1 MDPEFHSPPCWPSRV
16 PIQRLC
22 QELAQI
28 PQEGTQ
34 EELHQRVTEKAHQ
47 VLQVVDDYS
56 QDSSELS
63 LLARVKT
70 LQQLDEA
77 LTDGPLGQIEDIELL
92 GLAKGV
98 VHTNLQAA
106 ENNYQQS
113 YGPVRE
119 MGQLVRATFLNTVI
133 NSLKEAAFLTVQPID
148 NWQSKEIDG
157 GLIEQSLES
166 FCRDLRKFK
175 VQLIESN
182 ADPLKIFRVDTC
194 LGVLEKALEL
204 SLKVSDLETYYV
216 QKRTF
221 VPVPNATTDPNL
233 SLYFDLRQLYE
244 LERKGGYNIASPELQ
259 YFIDT
264 KIKDIVF
271 QMQSQIQEL
280 DREGCLVFPGG
291 FLGTPKLYSG
301 ESEDSHAN
309 LYHVERVDTAFEEIP
324 RYHLTIIDESHMVE
338 VKSDYHNEFLGQRPI
353 DIDYTHGFDR
363 ALHNLTKEQIID
375 ETLLTALVR
384 MQVISNHEVRG
395 PRHIYSTLLE
405 STGRN
410 HFDRG
415 PHHKAPTLTNACSY
429 TCVHFFVKRF
439 LPHKDFYEF
448 HNVVKE
454 RVLGDLKE
462 IDRLARNGDPAV
474 VAALNKLKI
483 RDLDQAGNPEVKD
496 GFQLLQKLIQSVSDS
511 IGDDYDSDLSE
522 SASDSSSIH
531 TSEISD
537 LDELV
542 TSEED
547 DSSDHEMESETT

>member
-1 MDPEFHSPPCWPSRV
+1 M
-16 PIQRLC
+16 
-22 QELAQI
+22 
-28 PQEGTQ
+28 
-34 EELHQRVTEKAHQ
+34 
-47 VLQVVDDYS
+47 QVVDEYS

-77 LTDGPLGQIEDIELL
+77 LTDGPFGQIEDIELL
-92 GLAKGV
+92 SIAKGV
-98 VHTNLQAA
+98 VHTSLQAA

-119 MGQLVRATFLNTVI
+119 MGQLVRTKFLNPI
-133 NSLKEAAFLTVQPID
+133 IESLTEAAFLTVQPLD
-148 NWQSKEIDG
+148 QWQSKEIDG
-157 GLIEQSLES
+157 GLIEQSLDS
-166 FCRDLRKFK
+166 FCKDLRKFK
-175 VQLIESN
+175 EQLIASN
-182 ADPLKIFRVDTC
+182 ADPLKISRIDTC
-194 LGVLEKALEL
+194 LDILEKALEL
-204 SLKVSDLETYYV
+204 SLKISDLETYYV

-280 DREGCLVFPGG
+280 DRGGSVIFPGG

-301 ESEDSHAN
+301 ESEDGHAN
-309 LYHVERVDTAFEEIP
+309 LYHIERVDTAFEWIP

-429 TCVHFFVKRF
+429 TCVLFFVKRF
-439 LPHKDFYEF
+439 LPHQDFYEF
-448 HNVVKE
+448 HDVVKK
-454 RVLGDLKE
+454 RVLADLKE
-462 IDRLARNGDPAV
+462 IEQLAQAGELPV
-474 VAALNKLKI
+474 VDTLNKVKI
-483 RDLDQAGNPEVKD
+483 RDLDQVGNPQVD
-496 GFQLLQKLIQSVSDS
+496 GFALLQKMIHSVENS
-511 IGDDYDSDLSE
+511 IGDNFDSDLSE